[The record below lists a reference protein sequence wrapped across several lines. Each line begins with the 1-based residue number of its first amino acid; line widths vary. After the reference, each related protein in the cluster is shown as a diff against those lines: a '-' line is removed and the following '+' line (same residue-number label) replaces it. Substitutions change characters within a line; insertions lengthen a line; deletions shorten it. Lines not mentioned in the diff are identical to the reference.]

1 MKTIVKSIALT
12 ILLCIT
18 AISCEKG
25 GLGGS
30 SASKIKETWK
40 AENGV
45 ATVINGQSIT
55 LPPNNEVWVWVK
67 ESSINSLFAHDD
79 VTIYGFRTNDIEYKA
94 QSYKLYKDGD
104 LYVASIKFDSS
115 TPLTEIQD
123 FCVVLYTTE
132 TTAFTGNYL
141 SFTEIKKI
149 SFPESVSWVWLRNLD
164 ELEYAYFGNNLRY
177 IYMSDLP
184 SLKEVYIPT
193 IPNVIDDEGFST
205 TECGRLSLNCP
216 NLEKL
221 DIPNNWSHWY
231 VASDKLTSIKVGAC
245 EVYEFGEIIG
255 AGCSGEIECPNLTQ
269 IEFSG
274 QPTDLDITIASD
286 ELTELTTPNTVK
298 SFKGDIRGRKV
309 SQISFSESINYASL
323 EATCPTLTSIEL
335 PEGVEGIY
343 ISVEES
349 SISEITI
356 PSTAHRLSLFIN
368 STGSPRLNIY
378 CKPTTPPSAG
388 ISTVGY
394 DHATLYVPS
403 DSYNAY
409 LYSDIFNFDEQTLDI
424 KPYNF

>member
-30 SASKIKETWK
+30 SVSKIKETWK

-45 ATVINGQSIT
+45 TTVINGQSIT

-79 VTIYGFRTNDIEYKA
+79 VTIYGFRTNGIEYKA

-193 IPNVIDDEGFST
+193 IPNTIDDEGFST
-205 TECGRLSLNCP
+205 TEYGSLSLNCP
-216 NLEKL
+216 NLENL
-221 DIPNNWSHWY
+221 DIPNNWSNWY
-231 VASDKLTSIKVGAC
+231 VASDKLTSIKVGIC
-245 EVYEFGEIIG
+245 EGYEYNEISY
-255 AGCSGEIECPNLTQ
+255 AGCSGEIECPSLTQ

-286 ELTELTTPNTVK
+286 ELSKITIPNTVK
-298 SFKGDIRGRKV
+298 SYKGTINSSKL
-309 SQISFSESINYASL
+309 SQISFPESINHANL
-323 EATCPTLTSIEL
+323 DVTCPRLTTIGL
-335 PEGVEGIY
+335 PEGIEGIN
-343 ISVEES
+343 INVNES
-349 SISEITI
+349 SITEITI
-356 PSTAHRLSLFIN
+356 PSTTQYLILGCSASIK
-368 STGSPRLNIY
+368 NIY
-378 CKPTTPPSAG
+378 CKPTTPPSGA
-388 ISTVGY
+388 IITI
-394 DHATLYVPS
+394 DNATLYVPS
-403 DSYNAY
+403 DSYDAY
-409 LYSDIFNFDEQTLDI
+409 LYSDIFNIDELTIDI